1 MWTLDRDPP
10 SYFFGTIHVPYTRVW
25 DYIPLSTK
33 NAFRY
38 SENVYLELDLTDSS
52 TATALAT
59 CQLLPERKTIDE
71 FVPNR
76 LYRRLTRYM
85 DYIRRK
91 IPDWMGDEKNSV
103 NAGYRA
109 EYQYKLVDVIIRYYG
124 FLFVTMFS
132 FLSRCVCLSQECA
145 LLFVAV

>member
-1 MWTLDRDPP
+1 
-10 SYFFGTIHVPYTRVW
+10 
-25 DYIPLSTK
+25 
-33 NAFRY
+33 
-38 SENVYLELDLTDSS
+38 
-52 TATALAT
+52 
-59 CQLLPERKTIDE
+59 
-71 FVPNR
+71 
-76 LYRRLTRYM
+76 M